1 MGYIIKPNLLDFCL
15 SLCDNNRRQNEL
27 ALTLSPNIQHD
38 ITMQNAPII
47 IAPKRLPVNVDR
59 RFKHGDVREDGFI
72 FLTYSMRQ
80 RSDGS
85 VYVRERWASPE
96 GYSKHNERKR
106 QCAVLYNIKNRE
118 RVRARRKA
126 YKSRPD
132 VAERIRMQ
140 AKERAQRPEVKELNK
155 QKSRLYRMRLGVN
168 ERYRQRMREKR
179 KNPEYVARE
188 RAIAKEY
195 RSRPEVKEMM
205 RQKRNEPAT
214 KERTRELAKLRL
226 RKYAKESAAYR
237 LARAVRARVH
247 GVLKKRGA
255 AKSQRTYEYVGCS
268 PQQLADSL
276 ESRFEP
282 GMTWD
287 NYGTAWHVDHIIPV
301 SVYDL
306 TDATQQRQAFHYTN
320 LQPLWAHANMAKSD
334 TVEGEDVVLGM
345 LAA

>member
-1 MGYIIKPNLLDFCL
+1 
-15 SLCDNNRRQNEL
+15 
-27 ALTLSPNIQHD
+27 
-38 ITMQNAPII
+38 MQNASII

-72 FLTYSMRQ
+72 FLTYSMRK

-96 GYSKHNERKR
+96 GYSKHNERAR
-106 QCAVLYNIKNRE
+106 RCAVSYHIKNRE

-126 YKSRPD
+126 YKSRPE
-132 VAERIRMQ
+132 VAERIRAY
-140 AKERAQRPEVKELNK
+140 AKERAQRPEVKERAR
-155 QKSRLYRMRLGVN
+155 QSARRQRLKPGIL
-168 ERYRQRMREKR
+168 ERERQRMREKR
-179 KNPEYVARE
+179 KNLEFLERE
-188 RAIAKEY
+188 RALMKEY

-205 RQKRNEPAT
+205 RQKRNEPAARD
-214 KERTRELAKLRL
+214 RTRELAKLRL
-226 RKYAKESAAYR
+226 RKYAQESAAYR

-255 AKSQRTYEYVGCS
+255 VKSQRTYEYVGCS
-268 PQQLADSL
+268 AQQLAESL
-276 ESRFEP
+276 EARFEP

-306 TDATQQRQAFHYTN
+306 TDAAQQRQAFHYTN

-334 TVEGEDVVLGM
+334 TVEGEDIVLGM

>member
-1 MGYIIKPNLLDFCL
+1 
-15 SLCDNNRRQNEL
+15 
-27 ALTLSPNIQHD
+27 
-38 ITMQNAPII
+38 MQNAPII

-59 RFKHGDVREDGFI
+59 RFKHGDVREDGFV
-72 FLTYSMRQ
+72 FLTYITR
-80 RSDGS
+80 RLRDGS
-85 VYVRERWASPE
+85 TYVRERWTSPE
-96 GYSKHNERKR
+96 SYIKYKKRK
-106 QCAVLYNIKNRE
+106 QSCAVLYNIKNRE

-205 RQKRNEPAT
+205 RQKRNEPAA

-276 ESRFEP
+276 EARFEP
-282 GMTWD
+282 GMAWD

-306 TDATQQRQAFHYTN
+306 TDPAQQRQAFHYTN
-320 LQPLWAHANMAKSD
+320 LQPLWASANMAKGD
-334 TVEGEDVVLGM
+334 TVEGEDVVLEM